1 MKKGNGRP
9 IMTLVDVAKED
20 MSIKEVT
27 KSMILDK
34 IEWRKIIYVADLD

>member
-9 IMTLVDVAKED
+9 IMTLLVDVAKED

-34 IEWRKIIYVADLD
+34 IEWRKMNICCRS